1 MERNIRKQGGFT
13 LIELMIVVAIIGI
26 LAAAAIPAYQ
36 DYTAKAKI
44 STIVSV
50 AAGSKTPFYE
60 YYAENGV
67 MPPDGTADV
76 LGKQILDMF
85 KNSVYT
91 ADATTTFTRGNY
103 DPATAGVTNNQV
115 TIHVVFENVDGN
127 VNGKTMDFVYRVSDI
142 GMEMV
147 CTAGDLAD
155 KYRPKQCQ

>member
-44 STIVSV
+44 STIMSI

-60 YYAENGV
+60 YYSENGE
-67 MPPDGTADV
+67 MPADGTTANT

-85 KNSVYT
+85 LNSVYT
-91 ADATTTFTRGNY
+91 AAGTTYTRGNY
-103 DPATAGVTNNQV
+103 DPDATGAVNNQV
-115 TIHVVFENVDGN
+115 TIHVLFEGVDGT
-127 VNGKTMDFVYRVSDI
+127 VNGKSMDFVYRVSGI
-142 GMEMV
+142 GMELD
-147 CTAGDLAD
+147 CTGGDLED
-155 KYRPKQCQ
+155 KYKPKQCQ